1 MELPDITQLTEQ
13 QWDQLVAAIQQ
24 AKEVKRIERELEQ
37 AALKKEVSNSPAA
50 LDALIGPDTG
60 ATPGFGSIAA
70 LKAFTDQQ
78 IQGNLVL
85 AVRKLLDNEDKIA
98 RILRDVAKTQ

>member
-24 AKEVKRIERELEQ
+24 AKATRRIEWELEQ
-37 AALKKEVSNSPAA
+37 AALKEGVSNSPAA

-60 ATPGFGSIAA
+60 ATPGFDSIAA
-70 LKAFTDQQ
+70 LKAFTDEQ
-78 IQGNLVL
+78 IASNLVL
-85 AVRKLLDNEDKIA
+85 AIRELLDNDKIA